1 MSDETQLAQDF
12 DAERAR
18 LTALAQRMLGSRADA
33 EDAVQEAWLRL
44 TNGSRGGRSRPS
56 RGDAADIDNLAG
68 WLTTVVGR
76 ICLDVLRSR
85 RTHPQAS
92 LDERLPELV
101 VTEDEGGPEDS
112 AVVADSV
119 GLALLVVLDTLGPD
133 ERLAFV
139 LHDMFA
145 VPFAQIGPIVGRSPD
160 AAKMLASRARR
171 KVQGAPLTGE
181 GRARQR
187 EVVDAFIAAAREGDF
202 ERLLELL
209 DPDIQWQ
216 THHPHGR
223 VVRLGRT
230 EIIAAADRG
239 LRAAGAVRRVLV
251 NGEPG
256 ILTWSRAGKPLGLM
270 ACTVSGGRITEVV
283 AVLDPTRLAAMD
295 LPSPTGP

>member
-1 MSDETQLAQDF
+1 MSDETRLGRDVE
-12 DAERAR
+12 AERGR
-18 LTALAQRMLGSRADA
+18 LVAMAARMLGSNAEA

-44 TNGSRGGRSRPS
+44 SRQEAGTV
-56 RGDAADIDNLAG
+56 DNVAG
-68 WLTTVVGR
+68 WLTTMVGR
-76 ICLDVLRSR
+76 ICLDVLRQR
-85 RTHPQAS
+85 RAHPQAS
-92 LDERLPELV
+92 LDEPPQELV

-112 AVVADSV
+112 AVLADSV
-119 GLALLVVLDTLGPD
+119 GLALMVVLDTLGPD

-139 LHDMFA
+139 LHDLFA
-145 VPFAQIGPIVGRSPD
+145 VPFAEIGPIVGRSPD

-171 KVQGAPLTGE
+171 KVQGSSATGE

-209 DPDIQWQ
+209 DPDITWT

-223 VVRLGRT
+223 VVRLGQT
-230 EIIAAADRG
+230 EVVAAADRG
-239 LRAAGAVRRVLV
+239 LRAAVAVRRVLV

-256 ILTWSRAGKPLGLM
+256 ILAWSRSGKPLGLM

-283 AVLDPTRLAAMD
+283 AVLDPTRLAAID
-295 LPSPTGP
+295 LPEGPVP